1 MPYLQEQWNSHG
13 RQLSPLRRYSSQR
26 EFEADWVGSLRR
38 RYSLSQ
44 EALAVLA
51 NVSVTTVQ
59 NWENPQSHKSI
70 APHNQDRLRDI
81 ERELWIKSH
90 VTLLEPCPPFLRAL
104 YDLLGSNKD
113 ASAQGLA
120 EYLITCMPEQ
130 DPERPR
136 LLHWAGLAHSI
147 ADPASAKAR
156 DYQTAALHALGQAK
170 TPLAAAI
177 ENEILGSQF
186 EDLLTQGQGAER
198 QNQGRNLL
206 AACERLYQRDGQAAY
221 KWNALE
227 VACRTPLPAA
237 TQYDLLGELN
247 QLLGENVVRR
257 KIQTDDAYETLRMTY
272 AAPDIAV
279 NALN

>member
-1 MPYLQEQWNSHG
+1 MPFLQEQWNTHG

-26 EFEADWVGSLRR
+26 EFEADWVGTLRR

-59 NWENPQSHKSI
+59 NWENPQSRKSI

-81 ERELWIKSH
+81 DRDLWIKSH

-104 YDLLGSNKD
+104 YDLLSANKD
-113 ASAQGLA
+113 SSAQGLA
-120 EYLITCMPEQ
+120 EYLIGSMPEH

-147 ADPASAKAR
+147 ADPASGKAR
-156 DYQTAALHALGQAK
+156 DYQNAALKALGQSK
-170 TPLAAAI
+170 TALAAAV

-186 EDLLTQGQGAER
+186 EDLLTQAPGAER
-198 QNQGRNLL
+198 LEKGRHLL

-221 KWNALE
+221 KWNAQE

-247 QLLGENVVRR
+247 QLLGESAVRR
-257 KIQTDDAYETLRMTY
+257 KIQTDDAYEALRMNNT
-272 AAPDIAV
+272 AS
-279 NALN
+279 NSLN

>member
-1 MPYLQEQWNSHG
+1 MPYLQEQWNTHG

-26 EFEADWVGSLRR
+26 EFEADWIGALRR

-59 NWENPQSHKSI
+59 NWENPQSRKSI

-81 ERELWIKSH
+81 ERDLWIKSH

-104 YDLLGSNKD
+104 YDLLSANKD
-113 ASAQGLA
+113 SSAQGLA
-120 EYLITCMPEQ
+120 EYLIGSMPEH

-147 ADPASAKAR
+147 ADPASHKAR
-156 DYQTAALHALGQAK
+156 EYQNAALKALGQSK
-170 TPLAAAI
+170 TALAAAV

-186 EDLLTQGQGAER
+186 EDLLLLPQGSDR
-198 QNQGRNLL
+198 QDKGRHLL
-206 AACERLYQRDGQAAY
+206 AACERLYQRDHQAAY

-237 TQYDLLGELN
+237 TQYDLLGELQ
-247 QLLGENVVRR
+247 QLLGEKTVQR
-257 KIQTDDAYETLRMTY
+257 KIESDDAYAVLRST
-272 AAPDIAV
+272 PV
-279 NALN
+279 NPAALN

>member
-13 RQLSPLRRYSSQR
+13 RQQSPLRRYSSQR
-26 EFEADWVGSLRR
+26 EFEADWIGTLRR

-70 APHNQDRLRDI
+70 AAHNQDRLRDI
-81 ERELWIKSH
+81 ERDLWIQSH

-104 YDLLGSNKD
+104 YDLLSANKD
-113 ASAQGLA
+113 GSAQGLA
-120 EYLITCMPEQ
+120 EYLITSMPEH

-147 ADPASAKAR
+147 SDPASSKAR
-156 DYQTAALHALGQAK
+156 EYQNAALHALGQSI

-186 EDLLTQGQGAER
+186 EDLMTQPQGHSR
-198 QNQGRNLL
+198 QEKGRQLL
-206 AACERLYQRDGQAAY
+206 AACERLFQRDQQVAY

-237 TQYDLLGELN
+237 TQYDLLAELN
-247 QLLGENVVRR
+247 QLQGENTVCR
-257 KIQTDDAYETLRMTY
+257 KIESDDAFAVLRTASINPATL
-272 AAPDIAV
+272 
-279 NALN
+279 N

>member
-1 MPYLQEQWNSHG
+1 MPYLQEQWNNHG

-26 EFEADWVGSLRR
+26 EFEADWIGTLRR

-59 NWENPQSHKSI
+59 NWENPQSRKSI
-70 APHNQDRLRDI
+70 AAHNQDRLRDI
-81 ERELWIKSH
+81 ERDLWIKSH

-104 YDLLGSNKD
+104 YDLLSANKD
-113 ASAQGLA
+113 TSAQGLA
-120 EYLITCMPEQ
+120 EYLIASMPEH

-147 ADPASAKAR
+147 ADPASGKAR
-156 DYQTAALHALGQAK
+156 EYQNAALRALGQTA

-186 EDLLTQGQGAER
+186 EDLMTQPHGALR
-198 QNQGRNLL
+198 QEQGRQLL
-206 AACERLYQRDGQAAY
+206 AACERLYQRDRQAAY

-227 VACRTPLPAA
+227 VACRTPLPPA
-237 TQYDLLGELN
+237 TQYDLLGELTR
-247 QLLGENVVRR
+247 LLGETAVRR
-257 KIQTDDAYETLRMTY
+257 RIETDDAYEALRS
-272 AAPDIAV
+272 APV
-279 NALN
+279 NPASLN

>member
-1 MPYLQEQWNSHG
+1 MPFLQEQWNTHG
-13 RQLSPLRRYSSQR
+13 RQPSPLRRYSSQR
-26 EFEADWVGSLRR
+26 EFEADWVGALRR

-59 NWENPQSHKSI
+59 NWENPQSRKNI
-70 APHNQDRLRDI
+70 AAHNQDRLRDI
-81 ERELWIKSH
+81 DRELWIKTH

-113 ASAQGLA
+113 TSAQGLA
-120 EYLITCMPEQ
+120 EYLIGMMPEH
-130 DPERPR
+130 DSERPR

-147 ADPASAKAR
+147 SDPASIKAR
-156 DYQTAALHALGQAK
+156 EYQNAALQALVQAK

-186 EDLLTQGQGAER
+186 EDLLIQPAGPDR
-198 QNQGRNLL
+198 QEKGRHLL
-206 AACERLYQRDGQAAY
+206 AACERLYQRDHQAAY

-227 VACRTPLPAA
+227 VACRTPLPAT
-237 TQYDLLGELN
+237 TQYDLLNELN

-257 KIQTDDAYETLRMTY
+257 KIQADDAYEAIRVTC
-272 AAPDIAV
+272 AASYS
-279 NALN
+279 LN

>member
-1 MPYLQEQWNSHG
+1 MPYLQDQWKTHG
-13 RQLSPLRRYSSQR
+13 RQLSPLRRYSNQR
-26 EFEADWVGSLRR
+26 EFEADWVGTLRR

-44 EALAVLA
+44 EALAAMA

-81 ERELWIKSH
+81 ERDLWIKSH

-104 YDLLGSNKD
+104 YDLLSANKD
-113 ASAQGLA
+113 SSAQGLA
-120 EYLITCMPEQ
+120 EYLIGSMPEQ

-136 LLHWAGLAHSI
+136 LLHWAGLAYSI
-147 ADPASAKAR
+147 ADPASTKAR
-156 DYQTAALHALGQAK
+156 EYQNAALRALGQSL
-170 TPLAAAI
+170 TPLAAAV

-186 EDLLTQGQGAER
+186 EDLMLQTPGPER
-198 QNQGRNLL
+198 TDKGRHLL
-206 AACERLYQRDGQAAY
+206 AACERLYQRDHQAAY

-247 QLLGENVVRR
+247 QLLGESSVRR
-257 KIQTDDAYETLRMTY
+257 KIQSDDAYEVLRT
-272 AAPDIAV
+272 ASV
-279 NALN
+279 NPAGLN

>member
-1 MPYLQEQWNSHG
+1 MPFLQEQWNTHG

-26 EFEADWVGSLRR
+26 EFEADWVGALRR

-59 NWENPQSHKSI
+59 NWENPQSRKSI

-81 ERELWIKSH
+81 ERELWIKTH

-120 EYLITCMPEQ
+120 EYLVASMNEQ

-147 ADPASAKAR
+147 ADPASEKAR
-156 DYQTAALHALGQAK
+156 EYQNAALNALGQAK
-170 TPLAAAI
+170 TALAAAI

-186 EDLLTQGQGAER
+186 EDLLTQVQGPER
-198 QNQGRNLL
+198 QEKGRHLL
-206 AACERLYQRDGQAAY
+206 AACERLFQRDHQVAY

-237 TQYDLLGELN
+237 TQYELLGELN
-247 QLLGENVVRR
+247 QLLGENAVRR
-257 KIQTDDAYETLRMTY
+257 KIQSDEAYEALRVTFV
-272 AAPDIAV
+272 ASAS
-279 NALN
+279 LN

>member
-26 EFEADWVGSLRR
+26 EFEADWIGTLRR

-59 NWENPQSHKSI
+59 NWENPQSRKSI

-81 ERELWIKSH
+81 ERDLWIKSH

-113 ASAQGLA
+113 SSAQGLA
-120 EYLITCMPEQ
+120 EYLIGSMPEQ

-147 ADPASAKAR
+147 ADPASSKAR
-156 DYQTAALHALGQAK
+156 EYQNAALKALGK
-170 TPLAAAI
+170 SKSPLAAAV

-186 EDLLTQGQGAER
+186 EDLLTQPQGAER
-198 QNQGRNLL
+198 QDKGRHLL
-206 AACERLYQRDGQAAY
+206 AACERLFQRDHQAAY

-247 QLLGENVVRR
+247 QLLGETAVRR
-257 KIQTDDAYETLRMTY
+257 KIQSDDAYEVLR
-272 AAPDIAV
+272 AALVSPT
-279 NALN
+279 ALN